1 MNHHSKHS
9 TDALPQVNAF
19 IAGKF
24 SRRARAFDASAA
36 TLVRDLHSA
45 LFDSGFKKRI
55 AQ

>member
-1 MNHHSKHS
+1 MTHHSKRS
-9 TDALPQVNAF
+9 TDSLPQVNAL
-19 IAGKF
+19 IAGKLG
-24 SRRARAFDASAA
+24 RRARSFDVSAA